1 MDRKGQGDVRR
12 LEKRGRLTKH
22 QETFSRHEE
31 GDRRTGR
38 EGVERGRSGT

>member
-1 MDRKGQGDVRR
+1 MDRKGQGDIRR

-22 QETFSRHEE
+22 KETFSRHEGE
-31 GDRRTGR
+31 DLSTGK